1 MIIKT
6 ALNAH
11 AGNLHRHLTRTDD
24 GNERIRVVEVRGCA
38 SEDLL
43 QSLREM
49 KATAAG
55 SRCEKSLYHCSFAAP
70 LADAERL
77 QSDAVWLHCA
87 DRLEQ
92 EFGLE
97 NHARAVVHHFKDGRW
112 HQHVVWNRIDPETG
126 RAAHLSHERRRAIK
140 VARELERDLQLTP
153 VPSQRP
159 EHRKE
164 QRPPEQWEKESA
176 RRTNIDADKV
186 RDQIA
191 DCWKR
196 SQDAE
201 QFAMNLFAKD
211 LILARGERRP
221 FVVVDTAGNFYAL
234 GARVLPGETAATV
247 RERLGPAAS
256 YLPTLEAA
264 KKQAEWNASSKR
276 YKRGGKSGEG
286 ERSFGRFGESGT
298 RPPRQRKDGTRSPAT
313 EATAKTTASTRA
325 ADRAKEQGPAHIADA
340 LMRSTTEAQQG
351 ERDRQQANKTE
362 AQKLDEE
369 RQRQAEATAMRAWQ
383 QTALTKEEELK
394 ARIREAREREKDRQQ
409 ALREQRRQ
417 QREQQLAQQQGRGRS
432 RKRDKPEPD

>member
-153 VPSQRP
+153 VPSERP

-164 QRPPEQWEKESA
+164 QRPPTQWEKESA
-176 RRTNIDADKV
+176 RRTKIDADKV

-196 SQDAE
+196 SQDGE
-201 QFAMNLFAKD
+201 QFAVNLYAKD
-211 LILARGERRP
+211 LILARGDRRA

-247 RERLGPAAS
+247 RERLGPIAPH
-256 YLPTLEAA
+256 LQTLEAA
-264 KKQAEWNASSKR
+264 KKLAEWNADSKR

-298 RPPRQRKDGTRSPAT
+298 RPPRQRKSGTSSPAT
-313 EATAKTTASTRA
+313 DAARA
-325 ADRAKEQGPAHIADA
+325 RTADRAKEQGPAHIADA
-340 LMRSTTEAQQG
+340 LMRNTTEAQQG

-362 AQKLDEE
+362 PQKLDEE

-383 QTALTKEEELK
+383 QTQLTKEEELK
-394 ARIREAREREKDRQQ
+394 ARIREAREKEKDRQQ

>member
-24 GNERIRVVEVRGCA
+24 GNERIRVVEVRGCV

-77 QSDAVWLHCA
+77 QSDAIWLHCA
-87 DRLEQ
+87 DKLEQ

-140 VARELERDLQLTP
+140 VARELESTLELTP
-153 VPSQRP
+153 VSSQRP

-176 RRTNIDADKV
+176 RRTKIDADKV

-191 DCWKR
+191 DCWTR

-201 QFAMNLFAKD
+201 QFARELITKD

-247 RERLGPAAS
+247 RERLAPAVP

-276 YKRGGKSGEG
+276 YKRGEKSGEG
-286 ERSFGRFGESGT
+286 DRSFGPFGEGKT
-298 RPPRQRKDGTRSPAT
+298 PRQAKAATRQKAT
-313 EATAKTTASTRA
+313 ETSAKDTARTRA
-325 ADRAKEQGPAHIADA
+325 ADRAKQQGPAHIAEA
-340 LMRSTTEAQQG
+340 LMRNTTEAQQG
-351 ERDRQQANKTE
+351 ERDRQQAGKTE

-369 RQRQAEATAMRAWQ
+369 RQRQAEASAMRAWQ
-383 QTALTKEEELK
+383 QRNTPPTKEEDLK
-394 ARIREAREREKDRQQ
+394 ARIREAREQEKQRQK
-409 ALREQRRQ
+409 ALREQRKQ
-417 QREQQLAQQQGRGRS
+417 QREQLAQQQGRSRS
-432 RKRDKPEPD
+432 RKRDEPGPD

>member
-140 VARELERDLQLTP
+140 VARELERDLELTP

-164 QRPPEQWEKESA
+164 QRPPTQWEKESA
-176 RRTNIDADKV
+176 RRTKIDADKV

-196 SQDAE
+196 SQDGE
-201 QFAMNLFAKD
+201 QFVVELFKSD
-211 LILARGERRP
+211 LILARGDRRA

-247 RERLGPAAS
+247 RERLGPVAPH
-256 YLPTLEAA
+256 LQTLEAA
-264 KKQAEWNASSKR
+264 KKAAEWRSESKR

-286 ERSFGRFGESGT
+286 ERNFGRFGEGGT

-313 EATAKTTASTRA
+313 DAARA
-325 ADRAKEQGPAHIADA
+325 RTADRAKEQGPAHIADA

-362 AQKLDEE
+362 PQKLDEE
-369 RQRQAEATAMRAWQ
+369 RQRQAEASAMRAWQ